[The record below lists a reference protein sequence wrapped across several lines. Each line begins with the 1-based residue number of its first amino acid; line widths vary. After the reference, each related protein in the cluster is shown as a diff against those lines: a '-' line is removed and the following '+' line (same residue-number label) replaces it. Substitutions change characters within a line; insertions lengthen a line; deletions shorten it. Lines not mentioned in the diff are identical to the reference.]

1 MKKFIL
7 VALILLIPA
16 TAFAGGRKGDAMP
29 TPDLM
34 TPGDDLVIA
43 GKPEVEFRWSG
54 QGDSTKL
61 QYYDFRL
68 YKGPKGYEPDTIFKQ
83 EVPRDRT
90 SVLVKSDLFTVGQ
103 TYSWSVRQ
111 IGNSSKGRKANSVF
125 KVAG

>member
-1 MKKFIL
+1 MKKIVL
-7 VALILLIPA
+7 VLSMLLISA
-16 TAFAGGRKGDAMP
+16 TAFAGQPKGQFMP
-29 TPDLM
+29 TPDLIA
-34 TPGDDLVIA
+34 PGDDLVIA

-54 QGDSTKL
+54 QADSTKL

-68 YKGPKGYEPDTIFKQ
+68 YKGSKGYEPDTIFQ
-83 EVPRDRT
+83 SQLPR
-90 SVLVKSDLFTVGQ
+90 SQSSIMVKSDLFKVGE